1 MGLVPRGIDPLSDIH
16 HLATDFDRVERA
28 GNSNNMGTRA
38 PGGHHA
44 PVPILIDSPRRPM
57 QTTNRQFMARFV
69 AFINTAD
76 PRRAT
81 ELVSPDAVSR
91 SGARRGAFFGGLP
104 RS

>member
-1 MGLVPRGIDPLSDIH
+1 
-16 HLATDFDRVERA
+16 
-28 GNSNNMGTRA
+28 
-38 PGGHHA
+38 
-44 PVPILIDSPRRPM
+44 M